1 VPAAVPAVVR
11 TRWTGPPGVVGG
23 RTLLEWPGCDHGG
36 GRAELSPVGVST
48 WQASSVFRRSTRAF
62 RVRRENFRGG
72 DDRGG
77 DEAVRSGATF
87 LWAVV
92 PVDRLLLMSR
102 CWSPR
107 MGPTTHQIPEGTA
120 TGSAK
125 RAQETGRP
133 DPITPR
139 GLREASTRGRDGQAA
154 SPPRVAAMS
163 SGFPREAAVVLENGS
178 QDACGGRRLGSP
190 DP

>member
-1 VPAAVPAVVR
+1 MPAAVPAVVR

-36 GRAELSPVGVST
+36 GRAELSSVGVST

-72 DDRGG
+72 DD
-77 DEAVRSGATF
+77 AVRSGATF
-87 LWAVV
+87 LRAVV
-92 PVDRLLLMSR
+92 PVDRLLLASR

-125 RAQETGRP
+125 RAQETGQP

-139 GLREASTRGRDGQAA
+139 GLCEASTRGRDGQAA

-163 SGFPREAAVVLENGS
+163 SGFPREAAVVLENGLRTRAEDGDLARPT
-178 QDACGGRRLGSP
+178 Q
-190 DP
+190 